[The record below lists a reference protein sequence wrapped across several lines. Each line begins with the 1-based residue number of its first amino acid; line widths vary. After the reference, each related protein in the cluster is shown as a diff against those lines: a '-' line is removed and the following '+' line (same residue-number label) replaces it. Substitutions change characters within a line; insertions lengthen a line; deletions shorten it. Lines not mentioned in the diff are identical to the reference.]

1 MADLNGKVALV
12 TGGTRGIGR
21 GIVDGLAE
29 AGASVVVSSRTSERV
44 EAVDQELRDAGHDAL
59 CVSCDVRNPDDCE
72 RMVEQAVE
80 RFGGVDILVNNA
92 GLGIFRPIQEMS
104 AEEWLVQMET
114 NLNGVF
120 YCSRA
125 AIPHLMEREEAW
137 IINIGSLAGRGAN
150 PGGAAYN
157 ATKWGLLGMT
167 EAMML
172 DLRHEGIRVTT
183 IMPGSVETHFFGEEP
198 VDETWRLLPSDV
210 ARAVLDLLAYPSR
223 ALPSKLEL
231 RPSQPPRKS

>member
-1 MADLNGKVALV
+1 MVDLSGKVALV

-29 AGASVVVSSRTSERV
+29 AGASVVASSRTAERV
-44 EAVDQELRDAGHDAL
+44 EAVEKELRDAGHDAL
-59 CVSCDVRNPDDCE
+59 CLACDVRNPDDCE

-104 AEEWLVQMET
+104 AEEWLVQVET

-125 AIPHLMEREEAW
+125 AIPHLVERGEGW
-137 IINIGSLAGRGAN
+137 IINIGSIAGRNAN

-172 DLRHEGIRVTT
+172 DLRHEGVRVTT
-183 IMPGSVETHFFGEEP
+183 VMPGSVETHFFGEEP
-198 VDETWRLLPSDV
+198 VEETWRLLPSDV

-223 ALPSKLEL
+223 ALPSRLEL
-231 RPSQPPRKS
+231 RPSRPPKKS